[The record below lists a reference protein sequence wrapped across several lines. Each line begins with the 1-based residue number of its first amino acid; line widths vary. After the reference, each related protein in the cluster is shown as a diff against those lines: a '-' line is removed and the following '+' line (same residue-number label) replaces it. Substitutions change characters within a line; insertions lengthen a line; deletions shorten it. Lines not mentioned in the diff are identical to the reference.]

1 MENGFATLQVY
12 SCPSDEDPQLIVRD
26 KMCSF
31 VLYGAVKLWLL
42 VSLIRIIIEG

>member
-1 MENGFATLQVY
+1 
-12 SCPSDEDPQLIVRD
+12 VRD

-42 VSLIRIIIEG
+42 VSLIRIIIEGWEPVYKHWENQPHSNKR